1 MTTKIVV
8 YYPDLT
14 VEYLGKD
21 IIRNFVRGSQATSD
35 NSIIYFG
42 VNSQYGNCC
51 LYDRDDVVL
60 GKILDGSITSQS
72 LINVFVYLDNKK
84 IGAYYAEITYSFVNK
99 FIEFE
104 LHDSLFKWSKIK
116 YSGFTVADIY
126 DDPIIMPYPH
136 DDATI
141 NGYQLY
147 SKLVNVTQELETEEQ
162 GTEEPGVEEPSF
174 FKPISVGSDL
184 MNYLNSIIIEVPHIE
199 CEYLIDA
206 WNSFCELITGALFRN
221 EDGLVEVLVYE

>member
-104 LHDSLFKWSKIK
+104 LHDSLFKWNKIK
-116 YSGFTVADIY
+116 YNGFTLSDIY
-126 DDPIIMPYPH
+126 DDPIIMPYSH
-136 DDATI
+136 DDAKI

-147 SKLVNVTQELETEEQ
+147 SKLVNVTQELGEE
-162 GTEEPGVEEPSF
+162 EISF

>member
-104 LHDSLFKWSKIK
+104 LHDSLFKWNKIK
-116 YSGFTVADIY
+116 YNGFTLSDIY
-126 DDPIIMPYPH
+126 DDPIIMPNPH
-136 DDATI
+136 DDAKI

-147 SKLVNVTQELETEEQ
+147 SKLVNVTQELCAGEI
-162 GTEEPGVEEPSF
+162 SF

>member
-21 IIRNFVRGSQATSD
+21 IIRNYIRGSQITSD
-35 NSIIYFG
+35 NSIISFG

-60 GKILDGSITSQS
+60 NKILDGTITSQS
-72 LINVFVYLDNKK
+72 LIYVYVYLDNKK
-84 IGAYYAEITYSFVNK
+84 IGDYLAEITYSFVNK

-104 LHDSLFKWSKIK
+104 LHDNLYKWGKIK

-126 DDPIIMPYPH
+126 DDTIIGTH
-136 DDATI
+136 TDSTI

-147 SKLVNVTQELETEEQ
+147 SKLRYDTDLIGAESV
-162 GTEEPGVEEPSF
+162 SF
-174 FKPISVGSDL
+174 FKPLSADIQ
-184 MNYLNSIIIEVPHIE
+184 NYLSTIVIEVPYIK
-199 CEYLIDA
+199 CEYLVDA
-206 WNSFCELITGALFRN
+206 WNCFCELIQGALFKN
-221 EDGLVEVLVYE
+221 EDGKVEVLIYE

>member
-21 IIRNFVRGSQATSD
+21 IIRNYIRGSQTTSD
-35 NSIIYFG
+35 NSIISFG

-60 GKILDGSITSQS
+60 DKILDGTITSQS
-72 LINVFVYLDNKK
+72 LIYVCVYLDNKK
-84 IGAYYAEITYSFVNK
+84 IGDYLSEITYSFVNK

-104 LHDSLFKWSKIK
+104 LHDNLYKWGKIK

-126 DDPIIMPYPH
+126 DDTIIGTH
-136 DDATI
+136 TDSTI
-141 NGYQLY
+141 TGYQLY
-147 SKLVNVTQELETEEQ
+147 SKLRYDTDLIGAESV
-162 GTEEPGVEEPSF
+162 SF
-174 FKPISVGSDL
+174 FKPLSADIQ
-184 MNYLNSIIIEVPHIE
+184 NYLSTIVIEVPYIK
-199 CEYLIDA
+199 CEYLVDA
-206 WNSFCELITGALFRN
+206 WNCFCELIQGALFKN
-221 EDGLVEVLVYE
+221 EDGKVEVLIYE

>member
-21 IIRNFVRGSQATSD
+21 IIRNYIRGSQATSD

-72 LINVFVYLDNKK
+72 LIDVFVYLDNKK
-84 IGAYYAEITYSFVNK
+84 IGDYHAEITYSFVNK

-104 LHDSLFKWSKIK
+104 LHDSLFKWGKIK
-116 YSGFTVADIY
+116 YNGFTLSDIY
-126 DDPIIMPYPH
+126 DDPIIMPYLH
-136 DDATI
+136 DDAKIT
-141 NGYQLY
+141 GYQLY
-147 SKLVNVTQELETEEQ
+147 SKLVNVTQEL
-162 GTEEPGVEEPSF
+162 GAEEPSF
-174 FKPISVGSDL
+174 FKSIGVGSDL

-221 EDGLVEVLVYE
+221 EDGFVEVLVYE

>member
-1 MTTKIVV
+1 MVTKIVV
-8 YYPDLT
+8 YYPNVT

-72 LINVFVYLDNKK
+72 LIDVFVYLDNKK
-84 IGAYYAEITYSFVNK
+84 IGDYHAEITYSFVNK

-104 LHDSLFKWSKIK
+104 LHDSLFKWGKIK
-116 YSGFTVADIY
+116 YNGFTLSDIY
-126 DDPIIMPYPH
+126 DDPIIMPYLH
-136 DDATI
+136 DDAKIT
-141 NGYQLY
+141 GYQLY
-147 SKLVNVTQELETEEQ
+147 SKLVNVTQELGAEEI
-162 GTEEPGVEEPSF
+162 SF

-221 EDGLVEVLVYE
+221 EDGFVEVLVYE

>member
-1 MTTKIVV
+1 MVTKIVV
-8 YYPDLT
+8 YYPNNT
-14 VEYLGKD
+14 VEYLEED
-21 IIRNFVRGSQATSD
+21 IIRNFVRGSQAVSD

-51 LYDRDDVVL
+51 LYDRDSVVL
-60 GKILDGSITSQS
+60 NKILDGTITSQS
-72 LINVFVYLDNKK
+72 LIDVFVYLDNKR
-84 IGAYYAEITYSFVNK
+84 IGAYLAEITYSFVNN

-116 YSGFTVADIY
+116 YNGFTLSDIY
-126 DDPIIMPYPH
+126 DDPIIMPYSH
-136 DDATI
+136 DDAKI

-147 SKLVNVTQELETEEQ
+147 SKLVNVTQELLAVELE
-162 GTEEPGVEEPSF
+162 EEPSF
-174 FKPISVGSDL
+174 FKPITVGSDL

-199 CEYLIDA
+199 CEYLIDV

-221 EDGLVEVLVYE
+221 EDGLIEVLVYE

>member
-1 MTTKIVV
+1 MVTKIVV
-8 YYPDLT
+8 YYPNVT

-72 LINVFVYLDNKK
+72 LIDVFVYLDNKK
-84 IGAYYAEITYSFVNK
+84 IGDYYAEITYSFVNK

-104 LHDSLFKWSKIK
+104 LHDSLFKWGKIK
-116 YSGFTVADIY
+116 YNGFTLSDIY
-126 DDPIIMPYPH
+126 DDPIIMPYY
-136 DDATI
+136 DAKIT
-141 NGYQLY
+141 GYQLY
-147 SKLVNVTQELETEEQ
+147 SKLVNVTQELGE
-162 GTEEPGVEEPSF
+162 EEPGAEEPSLSSVPS
-174 FKPISVGSDL
+174 FKSIGVGSDL

-221 EDGLVEVLVYE
+221 EDGFVEVLVYE

>member
-51 LYDRDDVVL
+51 LYDRDSVVL
-60 GKILDGSITSQS
+60 NKILDGTITSQS

-84 IGAYYAEITYSFVNK
+84 IGDYLAEITYSFVNN

-116 YSGFTVADIY
+116 YNGFTLSDIY
-126 DDPIIMPYPH
+126 DDPLIMPYSH
-136 DDATI
+136 DDAKIT
-141 NGYQLY
+141 GYQLY
-147 SKLVNVTQELETEEQ
+147 SKLVNVTQELGAERA
-162 GTEEPGVEEPSF
+162 SF
-174 FKPISVGSDL
+174 FKPITVGSDL

-206 WNSFCELITGALFRN
+206 WNSFCELIMGALFRN